1 MKISSRKITTM
12 GLLMALSIILTRI
25 ASLRIAIGGVE
36 GIRIGLGKLPIILGG
51 IIFGPLS
58 GGVIGA
64 FSDIIGYIIN
74 PLGVYMPHFTLTSAL
89 SGMIPAFILILL
101 KRKEES
107 NVLQLGIA
115 IAIGRIII
123 SIILVPYFLYILFA
137 LPWTILIIPRLIAE
151 PINIIIYTFT
161 ISLILKRY
169 YYVFSS
175 YRV

>member
-89 SGMIPAFILILL
+89 SGMIPALVLSLL
-101 KRKEES
+101 KRKAEPKTLE
-107 NVLQLGIA
+107 LGVA
-115 IAIGRIII
+115 ITLGHIMI
-123 SIILVPYFLYILFA
+123 SLMLIPYFLNSIFGIPWAIL
-137 LPWTILIIPRLIAE
+137 LPARMIAA
-151 PINIIIYTFT
+151 PINILIYVYV
-161 ISLILKRY
+161 IKIMLKRKLFNF
-169 YYVFSS
+169 VSGK
-175 YRV
+175 

>member
-1 MKISSRKITTM
+1 M

-89 SGMIPAFILILL
+89 SGMIPAFILSLL
-101 KRKEES
+101 KRKAES

>member
-89 SGMIPAFILILL
+89 SGMIPAFVLSLF
-101 KRKEES
+101 RKEEEPKT
-107 NVLQLGIA
+107 LELGIA
-115 IAIGRIII
+115 ITLGHIMI
-123 SIILVPYFLYILFA
+123 SLMLIPYFLNSIFGIPWAIL
-137 LPWTILIIPRLIAE
+137 LPARMIAA
-151 PINIIIYTFT
+151 PINILIYVYIIK
-161 ISLILKRY
+161 IMLKRNIFNF
-169 YYVFSS
+169 VSGK
-175 YRV
+175 

>member
-1 MKISSRKITTM
+1 M

-89 SGMIPAFILILL
+89 SGMIPAFVLSLF
-101 KRKEES
+101 RKEEEPKT
-107 NVLQLGIA
+107 LELGIA
-115 IAIGRIII
+115 ITLGHIMI
-123 SIILVPYFLYILFA
+123 SLMLIPYFLNSIFGIPWAIL
-137 LPWTILIIPRLIAE
+137 LPARMIAA
-151 PINIIIYTFT
+151 PINILIYVYIIK
-161 ISLILKRY
+161 IMLKRNIFNF
-169 YYVFSS
+169 VSGK
-175 YRV
+175 

>member
-89 SGMIPAFILILL
+89 SGMIPAFVLSLF
-101 KRKEES
+101 RKEEEPKT
-107 NVLQLGIA
+107 LELGIA
-115 IAIGRIII
+115 ITLGHIMI
-123 SIILVPYFLYILFA
+123 SLMLIPYFLNSIFGIPWAIL
-137 LPWTILIIPRLIAE
+137 LPARIIAA
-151 PINIIIYTFT
+151 PINILIYVYIIK
-161 ISLILKRY
+161 IMLKRNIFNF
-169 YYVFSS
+169 VSGK
-175 YRV
+175 

>member
-51 IIFGPLS
+51 ILFGPLS

-89 SGMIPAFILILL
+89 SGMIPAFVLSLF
-101 KRKEES
+101 RKEEEPKT
-107 NVLQLGIA
+107 LELGIA
-115 IAIGRIII
+115 ITLGHIMI
-123 SIILVPYFLYILFA
+123 SLMLIPYFLNSIFGIPWAIL
-137 LPWTILIIPRLIAE
+137 LPARMIAA
-151 PINIIIYTFT
+151 PINILIYVYIIK
-161 ISLILKRY
+161 IMLKRNIFNF
-169 YYVFSS
+169 VSGK
-175 YRV
+175 